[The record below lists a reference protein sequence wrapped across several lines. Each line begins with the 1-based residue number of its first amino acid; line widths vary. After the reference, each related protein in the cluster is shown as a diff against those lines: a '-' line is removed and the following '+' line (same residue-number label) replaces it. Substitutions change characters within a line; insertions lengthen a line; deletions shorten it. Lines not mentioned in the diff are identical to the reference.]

1 MTKNQQEEKK
11 QTNEPAHLDDP
22 FKDAIQF
29 DKKVIKQR
37 AIKTAFAAGGTLAVA
52 IPVTV
57 AIYYAVTP
65 FNLMPP
71 DVVGAIG
78 FVVGN
83 RFEYGLE
90 RWFEERSR
98 SGRSSERPRVTVQ

>member
-11 QTNEPAHLDDP
+11 QTNEPAHLDDT

-78 FVVGN
+78 FVVGMVI
-83 RFEYGLE
+83 GLNTG
-90 RWFEERSR
+90 WNVGLKK
-98 SGRSSERPRVTVQ
+98 GREVAARVKDQE

>member
-78 FVVGN
+78 FVVGMVI
-83 RFEYGLE
+83 GLNTG
-90 RWFEERSR
+90 WNVGLKK
-98 SGRSSERPRVTVQ
+98 GREVAARVKDQE

>member
-57 AIYYAVTP
+57 PIYYAVTP

-78 FVVGN
+78 FVVGMVI
-83 RFEYGLE
+83 GLNTG
-90 RWFEERSR
+90 WNVGLKK
-98 SGRSSERPRVTVQ
+98 GREVAARVKDQE